1 MVRKAGIT
9 MIIVGWLCM
18 VGTVG
23 ATENAIDDNLF
34 SWIIKGFFWTTVFMI
49 GFLIKERAE

>member
-9 MIIVGWLCM
+9 MIIVGWFCM

-23 ATENAIDDNLF
+23 ATENATDDNLF
-34 SWIIKGFFWTTVFMI
+34 SWIIKGFFWATVFMI

>member
-9 MIIVGWLCM
+9 MIIVGWFCM

-23 ATENAIDDNLF
+23 ATENATDDNLF